1 MSKKYF
7 GSDGIRGRLGK
18 TCITPEFMFKLG
30 WIIKTTLEDKKNANR
45 VLIGKDTRI
54 SGYMLESALE
64 AGFLSAG
71 IDILLAGPLPSPA
84 VAHLTKSLNCRA
96 GIMLTASHNS
106 YEDAGIKLFDAQG
119 MKLSN
124 EQELEIEAEI
134 DRWLDKKPPQR
145 SSDKLG
151 KAYRVEGA
159 AERYLEFCK
168 STFTAVGTGL
178 TDAHVV
184 LDCANGAAYK
194 IAPNLFTELG
204 ASVEAL
210 AVHPNGYN
218 INKDCGAND
227 TSALAQRVVASN
239 ADLGVALDG
248 DADRVVLV
256 DDRGQ
261 VMDGDDLLF
270 ILARHYQNTGQL
282 KAGVVGTV
290 MANTG
295 LERTLESMHIPFA
308 RTAVGDKHVA
318 ERLRACDWNLG
329 GESSGH
335 ILCSDLTSSCD
346 AIVAGLQ
353 VIQAWLGSRRSL
365 HEFRQ
370 GMQRT
375 PQVLINL
382 PHRSHVGT
390 YVMPDKLGAVIE
402 NIRLELKG
410 SGRVLVRSS
419 GTEAVMRI
427 MIEAENQEQIACAQ
441 AEIFAVAKA

>member
-1 MSKKYF
+1 MTKKYF
-7 GSDGIRGRLGK
+7 GSDGIRGRLGE

-30 WIIKTTLEDKKNANR
+30 WVIHATLEDTKNAGR

-64 AGFLSAG
+64 AGFLSTG
-71 IDILLAGPLPSPA
+71 IDILLVGPLPSPA
-84 VAHLTKSLNCRA
+84 VAYLTKSLNCSA

-106 YEDAGIKLFDAQG
+106 YEDAGIKLFDAEG

-124 EQELEIEAEI
+124 EKELEIEAEI
-134 DRWLDKKPPQR
+134 DRWLNKKPPKR

-168 STFTAVGTGL
+168 STFTATGL
-178 TDAHVV
+178 ADARIV
-184 LDCANGAAYK
+184 LDCANGAGYK
-194 IAPNLFTELG
+194 IAPSLFTELG

-210 AVHPNGYN
+210 AVHPDGYN

-227 TSALAQRVVASN
+227 PSALAHRVVASH
-239 ADLGVALDG
+239 ADLGIALDG
-248 DADRVVLV
+248 DADRVLLV
-256 DDRGQ
+256 DDQGQ
-261 VMDGDDLLF
+261 TMDGDDLLF
-270 ILARHYQNTGQL
+270 ILARYYQSTGQL

-290 MANTG
+290 MTNAG
-295 LERTLESMHIPFA
+295 LERTLKSMHIPFA

-353 VIQAWLGSRRSL
+353 VIQAWLGSKRSL

-382 PHRSHVGT
+382 PHECKVGT

-402 NIRLELKG
+402 NIRLELAG

-419 GTEAVMRI
+419 GTETVMRI
-427 MIEAENQEQIACAQ
+427 MIEAENQEQITRAQ
-441 AEIFAVAKA
+441 AEIFAVAKT